1 MTVPATTRK
10 AGPFTGNGS
19 QTVFPFTF
27 KIFATTDV
35 KVTQADLSSVE
46 TVLSSG
52 YTVSMN
58 SDQVASP
65 GGSVTLTTALP
76 TGYKLS
82 LTGNLP
88 YDQTLALPGGGN
100 FNPTVLESDLDRV
113 TMQLQQLNEAISRA
127 VVASVTSGTDPSTL
141 AATLI
146 AAAASASASAASA
159 TATLNTFKGQYYGP
173 LSADPTLDPLGN
185 AMTSG
190 DLYFNTTTNIMMV
203 YSGTSWGPVASSVSV
218 PYQLLSGT
226 GAQTVYTLNS
236 VPGAVGNL
244 QVSIGG
250 VIQVPTTDYNLSG
263 ATLTFV
269 SAPPTGTNNIFCRW
283 ILSQA
288 LNVPAD
294 ASVTAAKL
302 DAGLTATIAAG
313 GAKAGG
319 VIYEN
324 GTTLTSN
331 YTLSAGKNGLMAG
344 PLNINTGVT
353 LSVPSGAR
361 MVVL

>member
-35 KVTQADLSSVE
+35 KVTQADLSGVE

-65 GGSVTLTTALP
+65 GGSVTLTTALV

-159 TATLNTFKGQYYGP
+159 TATLNTFKSQYYGP

-190 DLYFNTTTNIMMV
+190 DLYFNTTTSSLRT
-203 YSGTSWGPVASSVSV
+203 YSGSVWFNSVQTVGTEQSTATGVAGTNTVTGTLVGVTSYAFGQMFRFVAANTN
-218 PYQLLSGT
+218 T
-226 GAQTVYTLNS
+226 GAMTVNWNGL
-236 VPGAVGNL
+236 GAVALTKNGNT
-244 QVSIGG
+244 S
-250 VIQVPTTDYNLSG
+250 
-263 ATLTFV
+263 
-269 SAPPTGTNNIFCRW
+269 
-283 ILSQA
+283 
-288 LNVPAD
+288 
-294 ASVTAAKL
+294 L
-302 DAGLTATIAAG
+302 DAGDVPAGSTVIIIHDGTRFQLASGAGGG

-331 YTLSAGKNGLMAG
+331 YTLTAGKNGLMAG
-344 PLNINTGVT
+344 PLSINTGVT
-353 LSVPSGAR
+353 LTVPSGAR

>member
-35 KVTQADLSSVE
+35 KVTQADLNSVE

-65 GGSVTLTTALP
+65 GGSVTLSAALT

-82 LTGNLP
+82 LTGALP

-100 FNPTVLESDLDRV
+100 FNPTALEANQDRI
-113 TMQLQQLNEAISRA
+113 TMQIQQLNEAIGRA

-146 AAAASASASAASA
+146 AAATSASASSASA
-159 TATLNTFKGQYYGP
+159 LASLNTFKGQYYGN
-173 LSADPTLDPLGN
+173 LTADPTLDPLGN
-185 AMTSG
+185 AMTAG
-190 DLYFNTTTNIMMV
+190 DLYFNTTTNVMMV
-203 YSGTSWGPVASSVSV
+203 YSGTSWGTVVAGVSV
-218 PYQLLSGT
+218 PYQLFSGT
-226 GAQTVYTLNS
+226 GAQTVFTLNS
-236 VPGAVGNL
+236 APGAVGNL

-250 VIQVPTTDYNLSG
+250 VVKVPTTDYTLSDT
-263 ATLTFV
+263 TLTFV
-269 SAPPTGTNNIFCRW
+269 AAPPAGTNNIFCRW
-283 ILSQA
+283 ISTQA
-288 LNVPAD
+288 LSIPAD
-294 ASVTAAKL
+294 QSVTAAKL
-302 DAGLTATIAAG
+302 DPTFAATIG

-319 VIYEN
+319 TIYEN
-324 GTTLTSN
+324 KRVLTSN
-331 YTLSAGKNGLMAG
+331 YTLTASSSGVAVG
-344 PLNINTGVT
+344 PYTINSGIT
-353 LSVPSGAR
+353 LTIPSGER
-361 MVVL
+361 FVVL